1 MGNCLKRGCGVSD
14 DCSVGTTCVDR
25 PDALGGFAC
34 NTTVGSEWMEMDND
48 LLYLINLHFLYNIFK
63 NVSCQ
68 ASSRVFS
75 AQSSSSKDRR
85 TTCHEC

>member
-1 MGNCLKRGCGVSD
+1 MDIMGNCVKRGCGVSD

-48 LLYLINLHFLYNIFK
+48 FLYVLN
-63 NVSCQ
+63 
-68 ASSRVFS
+68 
-75 AQSSSSKDRR
+75 
-85 TTCHEC
+85 